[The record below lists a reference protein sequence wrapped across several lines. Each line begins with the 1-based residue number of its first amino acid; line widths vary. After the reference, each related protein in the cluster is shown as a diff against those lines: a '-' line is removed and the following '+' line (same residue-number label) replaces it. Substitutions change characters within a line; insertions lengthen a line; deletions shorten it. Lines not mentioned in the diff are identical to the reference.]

1 MKIMKSKLI
10 LGRARWHGIR
20 SNNHKLLLVAWV
32 APAGHQEGNLPQ
44 ESMAA
49 LGQRGCGVSLWSFSG
64 LMEIKRELAGLVM
77 VLVQARA

>member
-1 MKIMKSKLI
+1 M
-10 LGRARWHGIR
+10 
-20 SNNHKLLLVAWV
+20 AWV
-32 APAGHQEGNLPQ
+32 AQAGHQEGNLPQ

-49 LGQRGCGVSLWSFSG
+49 LGQRGCGVSLWSFSR